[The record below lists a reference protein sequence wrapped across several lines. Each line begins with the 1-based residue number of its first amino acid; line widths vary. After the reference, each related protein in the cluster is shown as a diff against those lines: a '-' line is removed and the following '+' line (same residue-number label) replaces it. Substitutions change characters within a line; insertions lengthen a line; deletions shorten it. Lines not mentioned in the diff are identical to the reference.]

1 MEKTIFSYNTQ
12 KIKASRM
19 KIIVILLSLTLMS
32 YPHSGRLDKKGG
44 HENHQTGKYHLHT
57 GKSTKN
63 KSIDTN
69 IRIEILKYNSSY
81 GWGSLFSSIEDCERE
96 KVKLT
101 KANAGLDYS
110 YVCAI
115 K

>member
-1 MEKTIFSYNTQ
+1 MILIF
-12 KIKASRM
+12 
-19 KIIVILLSLTLMS
+19 LSLTLIS
-32 YPHSGRLDKKGG
+32 YSHSGRLDKKGG
-44 HENHQTGKYHLHT
+44 HTDNKTGKYHLHT

-69 IRIEILKYNSSY
+69 IRIQILKYNSPH
-81 GWGSLFSSIEDCERE
+81 GWGNLFSSIEACERE
-96 KVKLT
+96 KAKLT